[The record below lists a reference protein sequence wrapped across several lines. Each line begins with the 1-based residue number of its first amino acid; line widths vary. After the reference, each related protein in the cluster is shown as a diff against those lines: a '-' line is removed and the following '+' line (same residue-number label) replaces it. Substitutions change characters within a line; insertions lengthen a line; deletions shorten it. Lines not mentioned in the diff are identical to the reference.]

1 MQRDFEP
8 RFKILC
14 NIQNARLKI
23 LWLQNIESPSPM
35 GIGNWREGGGSIYHS
50 HSILKPVSNRMKTE
64 EGSIHF
70 EPPLP

>member
-35 GIGNWREGGGSIYHS
+35 GIGNWREGVQFITA
-50 HSILKPVSNRMKTE
+50 IV
-64 EGSIHF
+64 F
-70 EPPLP
+70 

>member
-23 LWLQNIESPSPM
+23 LWLQNIEPPSPM
-35 GIGNWREGGGSIYHS
+35 GIYHS